1 MQRQQLS
8 GRQKIRRLDG
18 TGHEM
23 DRKGLAVAYGNRKK
37 VFSEEA
43 AGASG
48 GLFEKGDRAGVSL
61 YASGSANPKKQ

>member
-1 MQRQQLS
+1 MN
-8 GRQKIRRLDG
+8 
-18 TGHEM
+18 
-23 DRKGLAVAYGNRKK
+23 RKGLAVAYGNRKK

-61 YASGSANPKKQ
+61 HSSGSANPKKQ